1 MNPVFLVFFAL
12 FLLLVLFFSIY
23 SIFKLVFLS
32 ISNGIGISL
41 SSSPPGIGYPGYELA
56 YLAIFAGIISV
67 VIIILGVAWI
77 MYKSPTKIKN
87 R

>member
-12 FLLLVLFFSIY
+12 FLLLILFFSIY

-32 ISNGIGISL
+32 LSSGISL
-41 SSSPPGIGYPGYELA
+41 SSSPPGIGYPAYELA

-67 VIIILGVAWI
+67 VIIILGVAWM
-77 MYKSPTKIKN
+77 MYKSPARIKKG
-87 R
+87 